1 MENKKTYVAPEMK
14 VVELDYSTTLLADSM
29 GIEFINRD

>member
-14 VVELDYSTTLLADSM
+14 VVELDHSTTLLADSM